1 MLKSLMLALLC
12 TLPFPLWAAHILVI
26 SSYHAG
32 YSWDQSYNEGLQE
45 GLKGDHAFSHFYMD
59 TKRHPASNYDE
70 VADRALAYYHKVKPD
85 LVVLGDD
92 IAIQYLANDIASF
105 GTPVVFLG
113 MNENPRLKGFVGHP
127 KITGVLERPLL
138 KRSISEMSQLMG
150 GLGKA
155 LVLFDASHVART
167 AIEYEFK
174 QQTSLRIGRTLIDSQ
189 QIGDYA
195 SWQKAILDARKNG
208 YQAVFIGL
216 YHTLADPNG
225 QHVNEQTALAWA
237 SAHSPVPLFSF
248 WEFSVGKGKTIG
260 GLVLDGH
267 EQGIKAAE
275 LINTILAGTFPRRL
289 SPRAALRGEYVF
301 SKYELARWGLTLP
314 ERWQNKVQWRD

>member
-32 YSWDQSYNEGLQE
+32 YSWDQSYNEGLRE

-195 SWQKAILDARKNG
+195 SWQKAEGNSRCQKKWLPGCLYRPLSHTGGPQRPACQRADCA
-208 YQAVFIGL
+208 GL
-216 YHTLADPNG
+216 G
-225 QHVNEQTALAWA
+225 QCSQPG
-237 SAHSPVPLFSF
+237 SPVQFLGIF
-248 WEFSVGKGKTIG
+248 G
-260 GLVLDGH
+260 G
-267 EQGIKAAE
+267 QGQDY
-275 LINTILAGTFPRRL
+275 RRF
-289 SPRAALRGEYVF
+289 G
-301 SKYELARWGLTLP
+301 ARWP
-314 ERWQNKVQWRD
+314 